1 MKTLLLFVA
10 LCCCTNLY
18 AQDTA
23 TTTKGVKILVYSD
36 GTWRPFD
43 NAFPAYTHPVT
54 STSTTDF
61 LDGKAR
67 LWFNDS
73 LWALKDDES
82 KNENGVAVA
91 TIKYSHLQAAKG
103 ESTIIVF
110 NIALSESMIQEV
122 LIPKI
127 LATKNGKKTTLL
139 KDEMRLV
146 NGLPMHYYECASEDE
161 GIPVRAI
168 MLIYTGKL
176 GTVIIGASIA
186 EKEHKLYRRDIED
199 FIYGMEIQP

>member
-43 NAFPAYTHPVT
+43 NAFPAYTRPTT
-54 STSTTDF
+54 STSNIDF

-73 LWALKDDES
+73 LWTLKDEES
-82 KNENGVAVA
+82 GNENGFAMA
-91 TIKYSHLQAAKG
+91 MTQYSHLQAAKG
-103 ESTIIVF
+103 ESIVMAF
-110 NIALSESMIQEV
+110 NIGLSESMIQD
-122 LIPKI
+122 I
-127 LATKNGKKTTLL
+127 LLSQILSSQDGKKATLL
-139 KDEMRLV
+139 KDEMRLI
-146 NGLPMHYYECASEDE
+146 NGWPMHYYEFASEDE

-168 MLIYTGKL
+168 MLIYTSKL
-176 GTVIIGASIA
+176 GTVIIGASTA
-186 EKEHKLYRRDIED
+186 EKEHKLYRRDMED

>member
-43 NAFPAYTHPVT
+43 NAFPAYTRPVT
-54 STSTTDF
+54 STSNIDF

-73 LWALKDDES
+73 LWTLKDEES
-82 KNENGVAVA
+82 DNKDGLITTMTE
-91 TIKYSHLQAAKG
+91 YQHLQAGKG
-103 ESTIIVF
+103 KSIIMTISIVF
-110 NIALSESMIQEV
+110 SESMIQDI
-122 LIPKI
+122 LLSKI
-127 LATKNGKKTTLL
+127 LTSTDGRKATLL
-139 KDEMRLV
+139 KDEMRLI
-146 NGLPMHYYECASEDE
+146 NGLPMYYYEFASEDE

-168 MLIYTGKL
+168 MLIYTNKS
-176 GTVIIGASIA
+176 GTVVTVASIA

-199 FIYGMEIQP
+199 FIYGMEIRP